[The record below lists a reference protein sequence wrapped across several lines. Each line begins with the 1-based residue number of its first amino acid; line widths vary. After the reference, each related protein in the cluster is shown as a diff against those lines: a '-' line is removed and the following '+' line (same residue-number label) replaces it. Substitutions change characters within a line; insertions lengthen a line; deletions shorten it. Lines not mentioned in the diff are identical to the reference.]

1 MQVVLGLGT
10 NLGNREDNLAR
21 ALDALERLEGTQLL
35 KLSNLYETEPFD
47 VVSQQDNYLNCC
59 VLLETS
65 LKPETLLEHCL
76 EIEHSLG
83 RVRSFYGNFA
93 VVVRAL
99 AYMLALGRQGIPEA
113 AENAVLNANYLM
125 HRLAG
130 TYDMACCEAGCMHEF
145 VMDLSRLKAETGVT
159 AMDVA
164 KRLLDFGIHPPT
176 MYFPLIVHEA
186 LMAEPTETESRETLD
201 AAADLFL
208 QIWDEAHT
216 DPEILHTAPHNTP
229 IGRPD
234 EVSAARRPV
243 VRYAFES

>member
-1 MQVVLGLGT
+1 
-10 NLGNREDNLAR
+10 
-21 ALDALERLEGTQLL
+21 
-35 KLSNLYETEPFD
+35 
-47 VVSQQDNYLNCC
+47 
-59 VLLETS
+59 
-65 LKPETLLEHCL
+65 
-76 EIEHSLG
+76 
-83 RVRSFYGNFA
+83 
-93 VVVRAL
+93 
-99 AYMLALGRQGIPEA
+99 
-113 AENAVLNANYLM
+113 
-125 HRLAG
+125 
-130 TYDMACCEAGCMHEF
+130 MACCEAGCMHEF

-201 AAADLFL
+201 TAADLFL

-216 DPEILHTAPHNTP
+216 APEILHTAPHNTP

-234 EVSAARRPV
+234 EVTAARRPV